1 MVRRLRDAVTVA
13 EALNQG
19 QAPAQVKRILRMPP
33 RAADKFIKDVQARD
47 LESLR
52 QALAAMADLEAATR
66 GHMGGGLNEDT
77 VALRTVLAAA
87 A

>member
-1 MVRRLRDAVTVA
+1 
-13 EALNQG
+13 
-19 QAPAQVKRILRMPP
+19 
-33 RAADKFIKDVQARD
+33 
-47 LESLR
+47 
-52 QALAAMADLEAATR
+52 MADLEAATR